1 MTTVDTISEEDP
13 WKPKTPQEILDDFAS
28 LAHWFEDGG
37 VMPDARDQFQ
47 SPFPGKP
54 MFPKF

>member
-1 MTTVDTISEEDP
+1 MTTVDMTSEEDP

-28 LAHWFEDGG
+28 LARWFEDDG
-37 VMPDARDQFQ
+37 VMPDMRDQFQ

-54 MFPKF
+54 MFPKL